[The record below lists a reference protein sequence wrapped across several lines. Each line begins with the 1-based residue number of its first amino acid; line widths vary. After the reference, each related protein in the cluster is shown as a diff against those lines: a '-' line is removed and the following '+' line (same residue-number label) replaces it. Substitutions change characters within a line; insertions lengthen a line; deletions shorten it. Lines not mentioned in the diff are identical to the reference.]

1 MPLGERTAG
10 PGLQISFE
18 ARGARVDIRPRVK
31 AFLRESVTK
40 SSGRVRL
47 ILDAHASIAFLVGAT
62 LDLKSGVPT
71 ELVQKGR
78 VGSRTWRADDGTASS
93 GPAFDTIVHDL
104 GSGGSEIAVAV
115 SVSQTTE
122 THTRAYVSAQ
132 LPGVGRLVSFVLPG
146 GPGQQNVA
154 GGAHA
159 AALAEQIANELRSLK
174 ATDPDAT
181 VHIFA
186 ACPNSIVFYLGQR
199 HQGIA
204 PCVVYEF
211 DFDRRGSKTY
221 QPSFAID

>member
-1 MPLGERTAG
+1 
-10 PGLQISFE
+10 
-18 ARGARVDIRPRVK
+18 
-31 AFLRESVTK
+31 
-40 SSGRVRL
+40 
-47 ILDAHASIAFLVGAT
+47 
-62 LDLKSGVPT
+62 
-71 ELVQKGR
+71 
-78 VGSRTWRADDGTASS
+78 
-93 GPAFDTIVHDL
+93 
-104 GSGGSEIAVAV
+104 
-115 SVSQTTE
+115 VSQATE
-122 THTRAYVSAQ
+122 THTRTYVSAQ

-159 AALAEQIANELRSLK
+159 AALAEQIANELRALK

-186 ACPNSIVFYLGQR
+186 ACPNSILFYLGQQ

-221 QPSFAID
+221 QPSLAID